1 VLDVACECI
10 LSCVRNS
17 FLLLKLVKS
26 FDWTDVLCV
35 EVFSTCSHLALPPRS
50 TEDEVEGGT
59 ASVAVN
65 KVNGYA
71 SDVTSV
77 NSSTLLVCFQHAF
90 TCGTTASQH
99 GGEALPAWHLGEQDE
114 LTRPRYNERCST
126 LPLPLRSTP
135 RLTCA
140 SLARTFFL
148 CRARSFVK
156 TQRRVS
162 VG

>member
-1 VLDVACECI
+1 MLVVACECN
-10 LSCVRNS
+10 LSCVLNS
-17 FLLLKLVKS
+17 FVFCFQSQSRVSTGRTCCALK
-26 FDWTDVLCV
+26 C
-35 EVFSTCSHLALPPRS
+35 LARVHIWHCPLAARRMRWR
-50 TEDEVEGGT
+50 GGT

-77 NSSTLLVCFQHAF
+77 NSSTLLACFHRAF

-99 GGEALPAWHLGEQDE
+99 GGEALPAWHLGEQGE

-140 SLARTFFL
+140 SLARTFF
-148 CRARSFVK
+148 CVARI
-156 TQRRVS
+156 RL
-162 VG
+162 